1 LRRAEEEWTMTNWI
15 PVLWNLSD
23 ARGELALL
31 LARVQHAVFG
41 EIVSVE
47 LKYCEELASTENRER
62 PLTEGRLLLSMDYVY
77 KHLNRAWNGRNAPM
91 ETVDRRERTDVS
103 CWERFPTH
111 AIFAD
116 LRQPPRTRRSKP
128 PRVAWNGRIAP
139 NSIHPYLQYAMRKL
153 EVLYYL
159 AKLQHGVK
167 GEPRPERPAG
177 VSDKIEA
184 IPLDEAELG
193 RRLHR
198 IYRELNYAWAI
209 RKPRRDRSG
218 NAPTRATMRRQD
230 RFPRVFPF

>member
-1 LRRAEEEWTMTNWI
+1 MNWI

-23 ARGELALL
+23 ARGELTML

-41 EIVSVE
+41 EIVSEE
-47 LKYCEELASTENRER
+47 LKYCEELAATDNRER
-62 PLTEGRLLLSMDYVY
+62 PLTEGRLRLSMDYVY
-77 KHLNRAWNGRNAPM
+77 KHLNRAWNGRNASM

-103 CWERFPTH
+103 RWERFPTH
-111 AIFAD
+111 SIFAD
-116 LRQPPRTRRSKP
+116 LRQPPRLRRSKP
-128 PRVAWNGRIAP
+128 PRVAWNGRIVP
-139 NSIHPYLQYAMRKL
+139 NAIHPYLQYAMRKL

-167 GEPRPERPAG
+167 GETQPDRPAG

-198 IYRELNYAWAI
+198 IYRELNYAWAV
-209 RKPRRDRSG
+209 RKPDCPRASEVSRR
-218 NAPTRATMRRQD
+218 TIRRRD
-230 RFPRVFPF
+230 RFPRVFPQ

>member
-1 LRRAEEEWTMTNWI
+1 MTTNWI
-15 PVLWNLSD
+15 PILWNLGD
-23 ARGELALL
+23 ARMELASLV
-31 LARVQHAVFG
+31 ARAQHATFG
-41 EIVSVE
+41 EIVSEE
-47 LKYCEELASTENRER
+47 LKYLEEFALTENRER

-111 AIFAD
+111 SIFAD
-116 LRQPPRTRRSKP
+116 LRQPPQMRRSKP
-128 PRVAWNGRIAP
+128 PRIAWNGRISPKA
-139 NSIHPYLQYAMRKL
+139 IHPYLQYAMRKL

-159 AKLQHGVK
+159 AKLQHGVE

-209 RKPRRDRSG
+209 RKPRRDRG
-218 NAPTRATMRRQD
+218 GKLPTRATMRRQD

>member
-1 LRRAEEEWTMTNWI
+1 MNWI

-23 ARGELALL
+23 ARGELTML

-41 EIVSVE
+41 EIVSEE
-47 LKYCEELASTENRER
+47 LKYCEELAATDNRER

-77 KHLNRAWNGRNAPM
+77 KHLNRAWNGRNASM

-103 CWERFPTH
+103 RWERFPTH
-111 AIFAD
+111 SIFAD
-116 LRQPPRTRRSKP
+116 LRQPPRLRRSKP
-128 PRVAWNGRIAP
+128 PRVAWNGRIVP
-139 NSIHPYLQYAMRKL
+139 NAIHPYLQYAMRKL

-167 GEPRPERPAG
+167 GEPQPDRPAG

-198 IYRELNYAWAI
+198 IYRELNYAWAV
-209 RKPRRDRSG
+209 RKPDCPRASEVSRR
-218 NAPTRATMRRQD
+218 TIRQRD
-230 RFPRVFPF
+230 RFPRVFPQ

>member
-1 LRRAEEEWTMTNWI
+1 MNWI

-23 ARGELALL
+23 ARGELTML

-41 EIVSVE
+41 EIVSEE
-47 LKYCEELASTENRER
+47 LKYCEERAATDNRER

-77 KHLNRAWNGRNAPM
+77 KHLNRAWNGRNASM

-103 CWERFPTH
+103 RWERFPTH
-111 AIFAD
+111 SIFAD
-116 LRQPPRTRRSKP
+116 LRQPPRPRRSKP
-128 PRVAWNGRIAP
+128 PRVAWNGRIVP
-139 NSIHPYLQYAMRKL
+139 NAIHPYLQYAMRKL

-167 GEPRPERPAG
+167 GEPQPDRPAG

-198 IYRELNYAWAI
+198 IYRELNYAWAV
-209 RKPRRDRSG
+209 RKPDCPRASEVFRR
-218 NAPTRATMRRQD
+218 TIRRRD
-230 RFPRVFPF
+230 RFPRVFPQ

>member
-1 LRRAEEEWTMTNWI
+1 MNWI

-23 ARGELALL
+23 ARGELTML

-41 EIVSVE
+41 EIVSEE
-47 LKYCEELASTENRER
+47 LKYCEELAATDNRER

-77 KHLNRAWNGRNAPM
+77 KHLNRAWNGRNASM

-103 CWERFPTH
+103 RWERFPTH
-111 AIFAD
+111 SIFAD
-116 LRQPPRTRRSKP
+116 LRQPPRLRRSKP
-128 PRVAWNGRIAP
+128 PRVAWNGRIVP
-139 NSIHPYLQYAMRKL
+139 NAIHPYLQYAMRKL

-167 GEPRPERPAG
+167 GEPQPDRPAG

-198 IYRELNYAWAI
+198 IYRELNYAWAV
-209 RKPRRDRSG
+209 RKPDCPRASEVSRR
-218 NAPTRATMRRQD
+218 TIRRRD
-230 RFPRVFPF
+230 RFPRVFPQ

>member
-1 LRRAEEEWTMTNWI
+1 MTTNWI
-15 PVLWNLSD
+15 PILWNLGN
-23 ARGELALL
+23 ARGELASLV
-31 LARVQHAVFG
+31 AQTQHAVFG
-41 EIVSVE
+41 EIVSEE
-47 LKYCEELASTENRER
+47 LKDLEELASTENRER

-103 CWERFPTH
+103 RWERFPTH
-111 AIFAD
+111 SIFAD
-116 LRQPPRTRRSKP
+116 LRQPPRTQRSKP

-209 RKPRRDRSG
+209 RKPRRDRG
-218 NAPTRATMRRQD
+218 GKLPTRATMRRQD